1 MTTGKKLVRV
11 YMVDETK
18 HGLMVD
24 ENITTTQ
31 LIKEV
36 AKKIRMEDDTHF
48 AIFETR
54 GTEERCLAPDEKPVM
69 TSEKWSPTTSL
80 LKTSVSVDNPN
91 NGAEFRLVFKKKVFT
106 RGEDDSD
113 VKPYDEVH
121 KHMLYI
127 QALHDV
133 IEGEYPCG
141 VDDAVRLAALQT
153 QVIYGD
159 HNPANHVPGFF
170 GPNLSSFIPKALM
183 PQKQQKEWEMLI
195 FKAHIGKKGLPPSDA
210 ETDYL
215 NIVKAWPHYGTKY
228 FRNCRVLSKS
238 KLPQKVM
245 IGVNLDGIV
254 LSNNKDKEQ
263 SFGSYNYSDLL
274 SWSTS
279 HNTGQSTFSFEVAQS
294 NTNDGTKFSFETRHA
309 DAINDLVQSY
319 VDVLI
324 QMIRLD
330 IGHESSSPRE

>member
-11 YMVDETK
+11 YTVDETK
-18 HGLMVD
+18 HGFVVD
-24 ENITTTQ
+24 ENISAAQ
-31 LIKEV
+31 LSKEV
-36 AKKIRMEDDTHF
+36 AKKIGLNDVDSHY

-54 GTEERCLAPDEKPVM
+54 GIEERCLSLDEKPVLI
-69 TSEKWSPTTSL
+69 SEKWSPTATL
-80 LKTSVSVDNPN
+80 LKSSVDPSN
-91 NGAEFRLVFKKKVFT
+91 NSGAEFRLVFKKKIFS
-106 RGEDDSD
+106 RGEDEPDAKEYD
-113 VKPYDEVH
+113 VVD

-133 IEGEYPCG
+133 IEGEYPCSPE
-141 VDDAVRLAALQT
+141 DAIKLAALQT

-159 HNPANHVPGFF
+159 HNPTAHIPGFF
-170 GPNLSSFIPKALM
+170 GPSLCNFIPKSLM
-183 PQKQQKEWEMLI
+183 PQKPAKEWEALV
-195 FKAHIGKKGLPPSDA
+195 FKAHLGKKGLPAGDA

-228 FRNCRVLSKS
+228 FKNCRPLSKN

-245 IGVNLDGIV
+245 IGVNLDGIIIA
-254 LSNNKDKEQ
+254 NNKDKDQ
-263 SFGSYNYSDLL
+263 SFNTYYYADLL

-279 HNTGQSTFSFEVAQS
+279 HNNGAQSTFTFEVCS
-294 NTNDGTKFSFETRHA
+294 TNNNDSTKYVFETRHA

-324 QMIRLD
+324 QMIRMD
-330 IGHESSSPRE
+330 IGETTSPRD

>member
-24 ENITTTQ
+24 ENISAA
-31 LIKEV
+31 LLCKEV
-36 AKKIRMEDDTHF
+36 AKKIRLEDDAHF

-54 GTEERCLAPDEKPVM
+54 GTEERCLSPEERPVM
-69 TSEKWSPTTSL
+69 ISEKWSPTAI
-80 LKTSVSVDNPN
+80 LKSSVDSPN
-91 NGAEFRLVFKKKVFT
+91 GSAEFRLVFKKKVFT

-113 VKPYDEVH
+113 VKPYDEMH

-133 IEGEYPCG
+133 IEGEYTCS
-141 VDDAVRLAALQT
+141 VEDAVKLAALQT

-170 GPNLSSFIPKALM
+170 GPNLSSFIPKPLMALK
-183 PQKQQKEWEMLI
+183 PQKEWETLI
-195 FKAHIGKKGLPPSDA
+195 FKAHMSKKGLPPTDA
-210 ETDYL
+210 ESDYL

-228 FRNCRVLSKS
+228 FRNCRVLSNR
-238 KLPQKVM
+238 KLPAKVM

-254 LSNNKDKEQ
+254 LTNNKDKEQ
-263 SFGSYNYSDLL
+263 SFGEYNYSDLL
-274 SWSTS
+274 SWTTT

-294 NTNDGTKFSFETRHA
+294 NNNDATKFTFETRHA
-309 DAINDLVQSY
+309 DALNDLVQSY

-330 IGHESSSPRE
+330 IGHESSSPRD

>member
-11 YMVDETK
+11 YTVDETK

-24 ENITTTQ
+24 ENITAAQ

-36 AKKIRMEDDTHF
+36 AKKIRLEDDTYF
-48 AIFETR
+48 AIYETR
-54 GTEERCLAPDEKPVM
+54 GTEERCLAPEEKPVLI
-69 TSEKWSPTTSL
+69 SEKWSPTPL
-80 LKTSVSVDNPN
+80 LKTSMSADNPN
-91 NGAEFRLVFKKKVFT
+91 FGAEFRLVFKKKVFT
-106 RGEDDSD
+106 RAEDDSD
-113 VKPYDEVH
+113 NKPYDEMH

-141 VDDAVRLAALQT
+141 VEDAVRLAALQT
-153 QVIYGD
+153 QVVYGD
-159 HNPANHVPGFF
+159 HKPDNHIPGFF
-170 GPNLSSFIPKALM
+170 GSNLSSFIPKPLL
-183 PQKQQKEWEMLI
+183 PQRPQKEWETMI
-195 FKAHIGKKGLPPSDA
+195 FKVHIGKKGLPPSEA
-210 ETDYL
+210 EIDYL

-228 FRNCRVLSKS
+228 FRNCRILSKT

-245 IGVNLDGIV
+245 IGVNLDGIIIA
-254 LSNNKDKEQ
+254 NNKDKEQ
-263 SFGSYNYSDLL
+263 SFGSYRYSDLL

-279 HNTGQSTFSFEVAQS
+279 HNTGQSTFSFEVAQT

-309 DAINDLVQSY
+309 DAINDLVQTY

-330 IGHESSSPRE
+330 IGNESSSPRE